1 MKTNIHFLSYL
12 IQFFLELETFQIK
25 VVEKLDTHI
34 LHSITFSQ
42 NCAVYE
48 LMWKNMVQPD
58 KPDHNIIWCMYAAR
72 LDVWGYR
79 HKLRI
84 CNTYSFS
91 TATMVMGMCL
101 HVTIYIHCLSA
112 SFEANCSP
120 YSIWSQLTAIPVQVD
135 ALLTN
140 KSLSVMQ

>member
-58 KPDHNIIWCMYAAR
+58 KPDHNII
-72 LDVWGYR
+72 
-79 HKLRI
+79 
-84 CNTYSFS
+84 
-91 TATMVMGMCL
+91 
-101 HVTIYIHCLSA
+101 
-112 SFEANCSP
+112 
-120 YSIWSQLTAIPVQVD
+120 
-135 ALLTN
+135 
-140 KSLSVMQ
+140 